1 MVKESLA
8 SLSGSKRNESL
19 ILEVRHNMSSDE
31 SFVVVWTFWVRMEF
45 DVDLRR
51 RTETNGLSFW

>member
-31 SFVVVWTFWVRMEF
+31 SLVVVWTFWVQMES